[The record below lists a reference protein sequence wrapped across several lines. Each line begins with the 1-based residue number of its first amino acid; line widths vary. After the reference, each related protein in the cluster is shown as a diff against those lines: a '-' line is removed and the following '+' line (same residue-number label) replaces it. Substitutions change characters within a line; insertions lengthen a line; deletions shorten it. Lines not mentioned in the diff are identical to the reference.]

1 MKKLYDRACFMN
13 INPKTISTAERRQE
27 LESLIFQTEKK
38 NGLIKAD
45 TLPMAIHKIGG
56 WTESRS
62 VVQQL

>member
-1 MKKLYDRACFMN
+1 MN